1 MSATQPLI
9 RLSGVSKGY
18 LGFQLQD
25 INLELPPGCI
35 LGFVGPNGAGKTTT
49 IRIITNLIRPDGGR
63 VEVLGRTWDRDE
75 VAIKSRLGYVSEDNQ
90 LYEEATGYWLGNF
103 LGRYYPTWD
112 DAFFR
117 TLLEKFHVPGNK
129 TVKQLSK
136 GNRTKLAV
144 ALALAHRPEVL
155 ILDEPTSGV
164 DPVVR
169 HTLVQELLEVI
180 QDETRGVFFSSH
192 IIEDIEKVA
201 DRVTYIAG
209 GRIALAGDKE
219 TILEQWQELTFRLKD
234 AGQLRQVQRLVPY
247 VKESGLEVAAVTD
260 AYNPRLLQELRLLAA
275 DEVTRRPLGLEE
287 IMLILTGNEWQKAE
301 EA

>member
-9 RLSGVSKGY
+9 RLTGVNKAY
-18 LGFQLQD
+18 PGFQLQD

-35 LGFVGPNGAGKTTT
+35 LGFAGPNGAGKTTT

-63 VEVLGRTWDRDE
+63 VEVLGRTWGRDE
-75 VAIKSRLGYVSEDNQ
+75 VAIKACLGYVPENSQ
-90 LYEEATGYWLGNF
+90 LYEEATGYWLGSF
-103 LGRYYPTWD
+103 LRRYYSTWD
-112 DAFFR
+112 DTFFHA
-117 TLLEKFHVPGNK
+117 LLAKFQVPGNK

-169 HTLVQELLEVI
+169 HTVLQELLEVI

-192 IIEDIEKVA
+192 IVEDIEKVA
-201 DRVTYIAG
+201 DLVTYIVG
-209 GRIALAGDKE
+209 GRVALAGDKE
-219 TILEQWQELTFRLKD
+219 TLLEQWQEFTFRLKD

-247 VKESGLEVAAVTD
+247 VKERGLEVTAVTG
-260 AYNPRLLQELRLLAA
+260 AYNPRLLQELQALAA
-275 DEVTRRPLGLEE
+275 GEVTRRPLGLEE
-287 IMLILTGNEWQKAE
+287 IMLILAGDV
-301 EA
+301 

>member
-1 MSATQPLI
+1 M
-9 RLSGVSKGY
+9 
-18 LGFQLQD
+18 
-25 INLELPPGCI
+25 
-35 LGFVGPNGAGKTTT
+35 
-49 IRIITNLIRPDGGR
+49 
-63 VEVLGRTWDRDE
+63 
-75 VAIKSRLGYVSEDNQ
+75 
-90 LYEEATGYWLGNF
+90 
-103 LGRYYPTWD
+103 
-112 DAFFR
+112 
-117 TLLEKFHVPGNK
+117 
-129 TVKQLSK
+129 
-136 GNRTKLAV
+136 
-144 ALALAHRPEVL
+144 
-155 ILDEPTSGV
+155 
-164 DPVVR
+164 
-169 HTLVQELLEVI
+169 
-180 QDETRGVFFSSH
+180 FFSSH